1 MKMFLLDHQQQV
13 RKWLTDKDFVEA
25 TLTEQINAADELKF
39 SLPLKDRLPASLYFA
54 VIPRP
59 RHDDYLMLK
68 IIQEQ
73 VQSDRIQ
80 YTCIEAAYDELKSYH
95 FIKDIRPQDRPASY
109 MLQAALEGT
118 RWEVGQVYDNGT
130 NSTNFYYINTLE
142 AIQKIVNL
150 FDLEAAFSVSLDA
163 QKAQVVRRQVNLY
176 SQQGERTGKRFE
188 YGSNLLTVEREENT
202 ESLVTAL
209 IGRGKGEAVYHDGDG
224 NENAE
229 DQAPDGYGRRINFA
243 DVVWSKA
250 HGNPVDKP
258 QGQEYVEDPDATA
271 AYGFD
276 NGKPRIGIEVFE
288 DITDPYELIN
298 ATWKALQ
305 VLKRPKVSFKANVM
319 DVGGLGLGDTVA
331 IIRHDIQIEYFTRVY
346 KVDHNLLDEQQNTIE
361 LGDNLSSNSM
371 TSTIASMSGAIDKA
385 QETAGYAAT
394 SANGKNK
401 NYYSQAQPAYG
412 VEGDLWYKDLG
423 NGETELYQFHNG
435 NWILISST
443 RDLSQAKQEINA
455 ELDKLRQQDK
465 ATGIDLEK
473 VHGTLKDVEDTAN
486 QAFATGQ
493 KNSTDLITLDGS
505 ITGRVTKVLTDGGY
519 ATQSWTRG
527 QLKLTADQFDTQIT
541 KVLTNG
547 GYATQSWTQGQL
559 KLNADQFN
567 ARVADVQ
574 KTANGNSSKIAQIN
588 IDLKGIQET
597 VATKADVSEVNQKA
611 NEWSVK
617 VEKLD
622 QKLEKRTGVNP
633 NMLNGTADWSGDWRQ
648 DDVVE
653 SDTNYVK
660 DGWVD
665 PDGNSAIVAPSS
677 GNSFA
682 PNKVVNLT
690 RGTYTLSGWIYG
702 GIDLHPFY
710 ALPPSH
716 LNKDKAGAVSE
727 TVVFN
732 KATPNQWVRCYFTF
746 TVTKDGLITVG
757 LLDLKDYHVGSLK
770 LERGDKATPWIPS
783 SEDRYKNTGEQL
795 SMINVDAGN
804 ILFKSNKIFL
814 DAASTVFSGKA
825 FIPDAAIS
833 SLTADKITTGTLNAG
848 LLNVINVNANSI
860 TTGNIKGPNLDISLT
875 TGEVIFGRGR
885 IHDTSDAIDINVDQ
899 RYISTASGSARVML
913 KNGEM
918 QLIEPTIFD
927 LSTDPYLRIS
937 NAVSGTAFNGGVIEG
952 RKTAVI
958 TNKDNNGWAFSTPI
972 GTMNFS
978 GLSTGQSY
986 NGSWLPTIIG
996 GAERG
1001 VFISG
1006 GQAFDMGIISASPY
1020 IQIGTTG
1027 PAGGYW
1033 GDRIVID
1040 AAYVHIPAITRATGG
1055 GYTVKVADDG
1065 ALVRDS
1071 SALKYKTDVRRS
1083 YVCDY
1088 GERLL
1093 DLPTATW
1100 VDKGELKRYNEG
1112 ESQIKPTRSFGMI
1125 AEDLAA
1131 AGLELLVQRNPE
1143 GGLEGI
1149 EYDRIGVA
1157 LIPVIKQLKDK
1168 VKELEDKLNG

>member
-13 RKWLTDKDFVEA
+13 KKWLTDKDFVEA

-39 SLPLKDRLPASLYFA
+39 SLPLKDRLPVSLCFA

-150 FDLEAAFSVSLDA
+150 FNLEATFSVSLDNK
-163 QKAQVVRRQVNLY
+163 KAQVVRRQVNLY
-176 SQQGERTGKRFE
+176 AQQGERTGKRFE

-202 ESLVTAL
+202 DSLVTAL
-209 IGRGKGEAVYHDGDG
+209 IGRGKGEAVYHDGNDNG
-224 NENAE
+224 NTE

-276 NGKPRIGIEVFE
+276 DGKPRIGIEVFE
-288 DITDPYELIN
+288 DITDPNELIN

-305 VLKRPKVSFKANVM
+305 VLKRPKVSFKASVM
-319 DVGGLGLGDTVA
+319 DVGDLGLGDTVA

-401 NYYSQAQPAYG
+401 NYYSQAKPAYG

-435 NWILISST
+435 NWVLISST

-455 ELDKLRQQDK
+455 ELDKLRQQDQ

-473 VHGTLKDVEDTAN
+473 VHETLKGVEDTAN

-493 KNSTDLITLDGS
+493 KNSTDLTTLDGS

-519 ATQSWTRG
+519 ATQSWT
-527 QLKLTADQFDTQIT
+527 
-541 KVLTNG
+541 
-547 GYATQSWTQGQL
+547 QGQL
-559 KLNADQFN
+559 KLNADQIN
-567 ARVADVQ
+567 AQVADVQ
-574 KTANGNSSKIAQIN
+574 QTANGNSSKIAQIN
-588 IDLKGIQET
+588 IDLSGIQQT
-597 VATKADVSEVNQKA
+597 VATKADVSQVNQTA
-611 NEWSVK
+611 EEWSVK

-622 QKLEKRTGVNP
+622 EKLEQRTGVNP
-633 NMLNGTADWSGDWRQ
+633 NMLNGTADWSGDWHQ
-648 DDVVE
+648 DDASVG
-653 SDTNYVK
+653 SSFLQKNDMNYVK
-660 DGWVD
+660 DGWTD
-665 PDGNSAIVAPSS
+665 PEGNPAIVAPSS
-677 GNSFA
+677 GDSFA

-690 RGTYTLSGWIYG
+690 RGTYTLSGWVHA

-710 ALPPSH
+710 ALPSY
-716 LNKDKAGAVSE
+716 LNKDQAGAVSD
-727 TVVFN
+727 TAVFN
-732 KATPNQWVRCYFTF
+732 KATPNQWTRCYFTF

-757 LLDLKDYHVGSLK
+757 PLDLKGYHIGSLK
-770 LERGDKATPWIPS
+770 LEKGDKATAWVPS

-804 ILFKSNKIFL
+804 ILFKSNRIFM

-833 SLTADKITTGTLNAG
+833 NITADKITTGTLNAG

-860 TTGNIKGPNLDISLT
+860 TTGNIKGPNLDINLT

-937 NAVSGTAFNGGVIEG
+937 NAVSGTAFSGGVIEG

-958 TNKDNNGWAFSTPI
+958 TNKDNNAWVFSTPI

-978 GLSTGQSY
+978 GLATGQSY

-996 GAERG
+996 GADRG

-1006 GQAFDMGIISASPY
+1006 GQAFDMGTISASPY

-1065 ALVRDS
+1065 ALIRDS
-1071 SALKYKTDVRRS
+1071 SAMKYKTDIRRS

-1100 VDKGELKRYNEG
+1100 IDKAELKRYNKG
-1112 ESQIKPTRSFGMI
+1112 ESQIKPTRHFGMI

-1131 AGLELLVQRNPE
+1131 AGLETLVQRNPE

>member
-13 RKWLTDKDFVEA
+13 KKWLTDKDFVEA
-25 TLTEQINAADELKF
+25 TLTEQINAAAELKF

-59 RHDDYLMLK
+59 RHDDYLLFK

-73 VQSDRIQ
+73 VQSDRVQ

-109 MLQAALEGT
+109 MLEAALEGT
-118 RWEVGQVYDNGT
+118 RWEAGQVYDGVT
-130 NSTNFYYINTLE
+130 NSTNFYYISTLE

-150 FDLEAAFSVSLDA
+150 FNLEATFSVSLDA
-163 QKAQVVRRQVNLY
+163 QKAQVIRRQVNLY

-202 ESLVTAL
+202 DSLVTAL
-209 IGRGKGEAVYHDGDG
+209 IGRGKGEAVYHDGDS

-250 HGNPVDKP
+250 HGKPVDKP

-288 DITDPYELIN
+288 DITDPNELIN

-319 DVGGLGLGDTVA
+319 DVGDLGLGDTVA

-346 KVDHNLLDEQQNTIE
+346 KVDHNLLDEQQNIIE
-361 LGDNLSSNSM
+361 LGDNLGGNSM

-385 QETAGYAAT
+385 QEIAGYAAT

-401 NYYSQAQPAYG
+401 NYYSQAQPTYG

-455 ELDKLRQQDK
+455 ELDKLRQQDQV
-465 ATGIDLEK
+465 TGIDLEK
-473 VHGTLKDVEDTAN
+473 VHETLKGVEDTAN
-486 QAFATGQ
+486 QAFETGQ

-519 ATQSWTRG
+519 ATQSWT
-527 QLKLTADQFDTQIT
+527 
-541 KVLTNG
+541 
-547 GYATQSWTQGQL
+547 QGQL
-559 KLNADQFN
+559 KINADQFN
-567 ARVADVQ
+567 AQVADVQ

-597 VATKADVSEVNQKA
+597 VATKVDVSEMNQKA
-611 NEWSVK
+611 DEWSVK

-622 QKLEKRTGVNP
+622 QKLEQRTGVNP
-633 NMLNGTADWSGDWRQ
+633 NMLNGTADWSGDWHQ
-648 DDVVE
+648 DDAGGI
-653 SDTNYVK
+653 DMKYVA

-665 PDGNSAIVAPSS
+665 PEGNPAIIAPSS
-677 GNSFA
+677 GDSFA

-690 RGTYTLSGWIYG
+690 RGTYTLSGWIHA
-702 GIDLHPFY
+702 GIDLDPFHVS
-710 ALPPSH
+710 PPSF

-727 TVVFN
+727 TVVSN
-732 KATPNQWVRCYFTF
+732 KATPNQWTRCYFTF
-746 TVTKDGLITVG
+746 TVTQDGLITVG
-757 LLDLKDYHVGSLK
+757 PWDLRDYHIGSLK
-770 LERGDKATPWIPS
+770 LEKGDKATPWVPS

-804 ILFKSNKIFL
+804 ILFKSNRIFL

-833 SLTADKITTGTLNAG
+833 NLTADKITAGTLNAG

-860 TTGNIKGPNLDISLT
+860 TTGNIKGPNLDIDLT

-918 QLIEPTIFD
+918 QLTEPTIFD

-937 NAVSGTAFNGGVIEG
+937 NSVSGAAFNGGVIEG
-952 RKTAVI
+952 RNTATI
-958 TNKDNNGWAFSTPI
+958 TNKDNNTWVYTNPM
-972 GTMNFS
+972 GTMTFS
-978 GLSTGQSY
+978 GLSTGKSV
-986 NGSWLPTIIG
+986 NDTWAPTIIG

-1006 GQAFDMGIISASPY
+1006 GRAFDMGTISASPY

-1027 PAGGYW
+1027 PAAGYW
-1033 GDRIVID
+1033 GDRVVID
-1040 AAYVHIPAITRATGG
+1040 GAYVHIPAITRATGG

-1100 VDKGELKRYNEG
+1100 IDKGELKRYNEG

-1131 AGLELLVQRNPE
+1131 AGLEMLVQRNPE

-1168 VKELEDKLNG
+1168 VKELEDKING

>member
-13 RKWLTDKDFVEA
+13 KKWLTDKDFVEA
-25 TLTEQINAADELKF
+25 TLTEQINSADELKF
-39 SLPLKDRLPASLYFA
+39 SLPLKDRLPAFLYFA

-59 RHDDYLMLK
+59 RHDDYLLFK

-73 VQSDRIQ
+73 VQSDRVQ

-109 MLQAALEGT
+109 MLEAALEGT
-118 RWEVGQVYDNGT
+118 RWEVGQVYDSGT
-130 NSTNFYYINTLE
+130 NSTNFYYISTLE

-150 FDLEAAFSVSLDA
+150 FNLEATFSVSLDS

-209 IGRGKGEAVYHDGDG
+209 IGRGKGEAVYHDGDD

-250 HGNPVDKP
+250 QGNPVDKP

-276 NGKPRIGIEVFE
+276 DGKPRIGIEVFE
-288 DITDPYELIN
+288 DITDPNELIN

-319 DVGGLGLGDTVA
+319 DVGDLGLGDTVA

-371 TSTIASMSGAIDKA
+371 TSTIASMSGAIYKV
-385 QETAGYAAT
+385 QETASYAAT

-455 ELDKLRQQDK
+455 ELDKLRQQDE

-473 VHGTLKDVEDTAN
+473 VHGTLKDIEDTAN

-505 ITGRVTKVLTDGGY
+505 ITGRVTNILTD
-519 ATQSWTRG
+519 
-527 QLKLTADQFDTQIT
+527 
-541 KVLTNG
+541 G

-559 KLNADQFN
+559 KINADQFN
-567 ARVADVQ
+567 AQVADVQ

-588 IDLKGIQET
+588 IDLSGIQSA
-597 VATKADVSEVNQKA
+597 VATKADVSEVNQMA
-611 NEWSVK
+611 NNWSVK

-622 QKLEKRTGVNP
+622 QKLEQRTGVNP
-633 NMLNGTADWSGDWRQ
+633 NMLNGTADWSGEWLQ
-648 DDVVE
+648 DNAGGIGM
-653 SDTNYVK
+653 NYVK
-660 DGWVD
+660 DGWTD
-665 PDGNSAIVAPSS
+665 PEGNPAIIAPSS
-677 GNSFA
+677 GDFFA

-690 RGTYTLSGWIYG
+690 HGTYTLSGWIHA
-702 GIDLHPFY
+702 GIDLDPFHVS
-710 ALPPSH
+710 PPSF

-727 TVVFN
+727 TVVSN
-732 KATPNQWVRCYFTF
+732 KATPNQWTRCYFTF
-746 TVTKDGLITVG
+746 TVTQDGLITVG
-757 LLDLKDYHVGSLK
+757 PWDLRDYHIGSLK
-770 LERGDKATPWIPS
+770 LEKGDKATAWVPS

-804 ILFKSNKIFL
+804 ILFKSNRIFL
-814 DAASTVFSGKA
+814 DATSTVFSGKA

-833 SLTADKITTGTLNAG
+833 NLTADKITTGTLNAG

-860 TTGNIKGPNLDISLT
+860 TTGNIKGPNLDINLT

-899 RYISTASGSARVML
+899 RYISTASGSTRVML

-937 NAVSGTAFNGGVIEG
+937 NAVSGTSFSGGVIEG
-952 RKTAVI
+952 RDSVAI
-958 TNKDNNGWAFSTPI
+958 TNRANNDFTFDGSLGQMKFSGFFTGKSDYNGW
-972 GTMNFS
+972 M
-978 GLSTGQSY
+978 
-986 NGSWLPTIIG
+986 PTIIG
-996 GAERG
+996 GADRG

-1006 GQAFDMGIISASPY
+1006 GRAFDQGTIPGSPY
-1020 IQIGTTG
+1020 IQIGTNK
-1027 PAGGYW
+1027 PGGDYW
-1033 GDRIVID
+1033 SDRVVID
-1040 AAYVHIPAITRATGG
+1040 GSYVHIPAITRATGG

-1065 ALVRDS
+1065 ALIRDS
-1071 SALKYKTDVRRS
+1071 SAMKYKTDIQRS

-1100 VDKGELKRYNEG
+1100 IDKGELKRYNEG

-1131 AGLELLVQRNPE
+1131 AGLEMLVQRNPE

-1157 LIPVIKQLKDK
+1157 LIPLIKQLKDK

>member
-13 RKWLTDKDFVEA
+13 KKWLTDKDFVEA

-39 SLPLKDRLPASLYFA
+39 SLPLKDRLPVSLCFA

-59 RHDDYLMLK
+59 RYDDYLMLK

-150 FDLEAAFSVSLDA
+150 FDLEATFSVSLDA

-202 ESLVTAL
+202 DSLVTAL
-209 IGRGKGEAVYHDGDG
+209 IGRGKGEAVYHDDDG

-276 NGKPRIGIEVFE
+276 NGKPRIGIEIFE

-319 DVGGLGLGDTVA
+319 DVGSLGLGDTVA

-385 QETAGYAAT
+385 QEIAGYAAT

-455 ELDKLRQQDK
+455 ELDKLRQQDE

-493 KNSTDLITLDGS
+493 KNSTDLTTLDGS

-519 ATQSWTRG
+519 ATQSWTQG
-527 QLKLTADQFDTQIT
+527 QLKLTADNFNVQI
-541 KVLTNG
+541 
-547 GYATQSWTQGQL
+547 
-559 KLNADQFN
+559 
-567 ARVADVQ
+567 ADVQ
-574 KTANGNSSKIAQIN
+574 KTVNGNSDKIAQIN
-588 IDLKGIQET
+588 IDLKGIQQT
-597 VATKADVSEVNQKA
+597 VATKADVSEVNQMA
-611 NEWSVK
+611 NNWSVK

-622 QKLEKRTGVNP
+622 QKLEQRTGVNP
-633 NMLNGTADWSGDWRQ
+633 NMLNGTADWSGDWHQ
-648 DDVVE
+648 DDAGGI
-653 SDTNYVK
+653 DMNYVA
-660 DGWVD
+660 DGLVD
-665 PDGNSAIVAPSS
+665 PEGNSAITAPSS
-677 GNSFA
+677 GNSFP

-690 RGTYTLSGWIYG
+690 RGTYTLSGWIYA
-702 GIDLHPFY
+702 GIDLDPFHVS
-710 ALPPSH
+710 PPSF

-727 TVVFN
+727 TVVSN
-732 KATPNQWVRCYFTF
+732 KATPNQWTRCYFTF
-746 TVTKDGLITVG
+746 TVTQDGLITVG
-757 LLDLKDYHVGSLK
+757 PWDSKTYHLGSLK
-770 LERGDKATPWIPS
+770 LEKGDKATPWVPS

-814 DAASTVFSGKA
+814 DAASTVFGGKA

-833 SLTADKITTGTLNAG
+833 NLSADKITTGTLNAG

-860 TTGNIKGPNLDISLT
+860 TTGNIKGPNLDINLT

-913 KNGEM
+913 KDGEM

-937 NAVSGTAFNGGVIEG
+937 NAVSGTAFSGGVIEG

-958 TNKDNNGWAFSTPI
+958 TNKDNNAWAFSTPN

-996 GAERG
+996 GADRG

-1006 GQAFDMGIISASPY
+1006 GRAFDMGTISASPY

-1027 PAGGYW
+1027 PAGGYFS
-1033 GDRIVID
+1033 DRVVID
-1040 AAYVHIPAITRATGG
+1040 GSFVHIPAITRTTGG
-1055 GYTVKVADDG
+1055 GYTVKVAADG
-1065 ALVRDS
+1065 ALIRDS
-1071 SALKYKTDVRRS
+1071 SAMKYKTDIRRS

-1100 VDKGELKRYNEG
+1100 IDKGELKRYNEG

-1131 AGLELLVQRNPE
+1131 AGLEMLVQRNPE

>member
-13 RKWLTDKDFVEA
+13 KKWLTDKDFVEA
-25 TLTEQINAADELKF
+25 TLTEQINSADELKF

-59 RHDDYLMLK
+59 RHDDYLLFK

-73 VQSDRIQ
+73 VQSDRAQ

-109 MLQAALEGT
+109 MLEAALEGT
-118 RWEVGQVYDNGT
+118 RWEVGQVYDSGT
-130 NSTNFYYINTLE
+130 NSTNFYYISTLE

-150 FDLEAAFSVSLDA
+150 FNLEATFSVSLDA

-209 IGRGKGEAVYHDGDG
+209 IGRGKGEAVYHDDDG

-271 AYGFD
+271 VYGFD

-298 ATWKALQ
+298 ATWEALQ
-305 VLKRPKVSFKANVM
+305 VLKRPKVSFKASVM
-319 DVGGLGLGDTVA
+319 DVGDLGLGDTVA

-423 NGETELYQFHNG
+423 NGETELYQFHKG

-455 ELDKLRQQDK
+455 ELDKLRQQDQ
-465 ATGIDLEK
+465 ATGIDLEAI
-473 VHGTLKDVEDTAN
+473 HGTLKDVETTAN

-493 KNSTDLITLDGS
+493 KNSTDLTTLDGS

-519 ATQSWTRG
+519 ATQSWTQG
-527 QLKLTADQFDTQIT
+527 QLKLTADNFNVQI
-541 KVLTNG
+541 
-547 GYATQSWTQGQL
+547 
-559 KLNADQFN
+559 
-567 ARVADVQ
+567 ADVQ
-574 KTANGNSSKIAQIN
+574 KTVNGNSDKIAQIN
-588 IDLKGIQET
+588 VDLSGIQQT
-597 VATKADVSEVNQKA
+597 VATKADVSEVNQMA
-611 NEWSVK
+611 NSWSVK

-622 QKLEKRTGVNP
+622 QKLEQRTGVNP
-633 NMLNGTADWSGDWRQ
+633 NMLNGTADWSGEWLQ
-648 DDVVE
+648 DNAGGIGM
-653 SDTNYVK
+653 NYVA
-660 DGWVD
+660 DGWTD
-665 PDGNSAIVAPSS
+665 PEGNPAIVAPSS
-677 GNSFA
+677 GDFFA
-682 PNKVVNLT
+682 PNKVVNLNH
-690 RGTYTLSGWIYG
+690 GTYTLSGWIYA
-702 GIDLHPFY
+702 GIDLDPFY
-710 ALPPSH
+710 VSPPSF

-727 TVVFN
+727 TVVSN
-732 KATPNQWVRCYFTF
+732 KATPNQWTRCYFTF
-746 TVTKDGLITVG
+746 TVTQDGLITVG
-757 LLDLKDYHVGSLK
+757 PWNLRGYHVGSLK
-770 LERGDKATPWIPS
+770 LEKGDKATPWVPS

-814 DAASTVFSGKA
+814 DAASTVFGGKA

-833 SLTADKITTGTLNAG
+833 NITADKITTGTLNAG

-860 TTGNIKGPNLDISLT
+860 TTGNIKGPNLDINLT

-899 RYISTASGSARVML
+899 RYISTASGSTRVML

-918 QLIEPTIFD
+918 QLVEPTIFD

-937 NAVSGTAFNGGVIEG
+937 NAVSGASFSGGVIEG
-952 RKTAVI
+952 RDSVAI
-958 TNKDNNGWAFSTPI
+958 TNRANNDFTFNGSL
-972 GTMNFS
+972 GQMKFS
-978 GLSTGQSY
+978 GFFTGKSDY
-986 NGSWLPTIIG
+986 NGWLPTIIG
-996 GAERG
+996 GADRG

-1006 GQAFDMGIISASPY
+1006 GRAFDQGTIPGSPY
-1020 IQIGTTG
+1020 IQIGTNK
-1027 PAGGYW
+1027 PGGDYW
-1033 GDRIVID
+1033 WDRVVID
-1040 AAYVHIPAITRATGG
+1040 GAFVHIPSTWRRTTSGG
-1055 GYTVKVADDG
+1055 ANVVVNPDG
-1065 ALVRDS
+1065 ALTRVA
-1071 SALKYKTDVRRS
+1071 SATKYKTDIQRS
-1083 YVCDY
+1083 YVSEY

-1093 DLPTATW
+1093 GLPTATW
-1100 VDKGELKRYNEG
+1100 IDKAELKRYNEG
-1112 ESQIKPTRSFGMI
+1112 ESQIKPTRYFGMI

-1131 AGLELLVQRNPE
+1131 AGLEMLVQRNLE
-1143 GGLEGI
+1143 GSLEGI

>member
-13 RKWLTDKDFVEA
+13 KKWLTDKDFVEA

-39 SLPLKDRLPASLYFA
+39 SLPLKDRLPVSLCFA

-118 RWEVGQVYDNGT
+118 RWEVGQVYDSGT

-150 FDLEAAFSVSLDA
+150 FGLEAAFSVSLDA

-224 NENAE
+224 NENTE

-288 DITDPYELIN
+288 DITDPNELIN

-319 DVGGLGLGDTVA
+319 DVGSLGLGDTVA

-401 NYYSQAQPAYG
+401 NYYSQAQPTYG

-443 RDLSQAKQEINA
+443 RDLSQARQEINA
-455 ELDKLRQQDK
+455 ELDKLKQQDNT
-465 ATGIDLEK
+465 TGIDLKK
-473 VHGTLKDVEDTAN
+473 VKDTLNTVENTAN

-493 KNSTDLITLDGS
+493 KNSTDLTTLDGS

-519 ATQSWTRG
+519 ATQSWTQG
-527 QLKLTADQFDTQIT
+527 QLKLTSDNFNVQI
-541 KVLTNG
+541 
-547 GYATQSWTQGQL
+547 
-559 KLNADQFN
+559 
-567 ARVADVQ
+567 ADVQ
-574 KTANGNSSKIAQIN
+574 KTVNGNSDKIAQIN
-588 IDLKGIQET
+588 IDLSGIQET
-597 VATKADVSEVNQKA
+597 VATKADVSEVNQMA
-611 NEWSVK
+611 NNWSVK

-622 QKLEKRTGVNP
+622 QKLEQRTGVNP
-633 NMLNGTADWSGDWRQ
+633 NMLNGTADWSGDWHQ
-648 DDVVE
+648 DDVSVG
-653 SDTNYVK
+653 SSFLQKNDMNYVK
-660 DGWVD
+660 DGWTD
-665 PDGNSAIVAPSS
+665 PEGNPAITPPNIDNVFAPS
-677 GNSFA
+677 
-682 PNKVVNLT
+682 KMVNLT
-690 RGTYTLSGWIYG
+690 RGVYTLSFWLYSELNWNGFHVSPPLLAKLDENKVG
-702 GIDLHPFY
+702 AIDENVV
-710 ALPPSH
+710 S
-716 LNKDKAGAVSE
+716 NKS
-727 TVVFN
+727 
-732 KATPNQWVRCYFTF
+732 TPNQWTRCYVTF
-746 TVTKDGLITVG
+746 KVVKDGIIALNLIPV
-757 LLDLKDYHVGSLK
+757 LKSHHVGSLK
-770 LERGDKATPWIPS
+770 LEKGDKATPWVPS
-783 SEDRYKNTGEQL
+783 SEDRYKDTGERL

-804 ILFKSNKIFL
+804 ILFKSNRIFM

-833 SLTADKITTGTLNAG
+833 NITADKITTGTLNAG

-860 TTGNIKGPNLDISLT
+860 TTGNIKGPSLNINLT

-918 QLIEPTIFD
+918 QLIEPTLFD

-937 NAVSGTAFNGGVIEG
+937 NSVSGAAFNGGVIEG
-952 RKTAVI
+952 RNTATI
-958 TNKDNNGWAFSTPI
+958 TNKDNNTWVYTNPM
-972 GTMNFS
+972 GTMTFS
-978 GLSTGQSY
+978 GLSTGKSV
-986 NGSWLPTIIG
+986 NDTWAPTIIG

-1006 GQAFDMGIISASPY
+1006 GQAFNMGIISASPY

-1027 PAGGYW
+1027 PAAGYW
-1033 GDRIVID
+1033 GDRVVID
-1040 AAYVHIPAITRATGG
+1040 GAYVHIPAITRATGG

-1065 ALVRDS
+1065 ALIRDS

-1100 VDKGELKRYNEG
+1100 IDKGELKRYNEG

-1131 AGLELLVQRNPE
+1131 AGLETLVQRNPE

-1157 LIPVIKQLKDK
+1157 LIPVIKHLKDK

>member
-13 RKWLTDKDFVEA
+13 RKWLTDKNFVEA

-39 SLPLKDRLPASLYFA
+39 SLPLKDRLPASIYFA

-118 RWEVGQVYDNGT
+118 RWEVGQVYDSGT

-150 FDLEAAFSVSLDA
+150 FDLEATFSVSLDA

-202 ESLVTAL
+202 DSLVTAL
-209 IGRGKGEAVYHDGDG
+209 IGRGKGEAVYHDGNDNG
-224 NENAE
+224 NTE

-276 NGKPRIGIEVFE
+276 DGKPRIGIEVFE
-288 DITDPYELIN
+288 DITDPNELIN

-319 DVGGLGLGDTVA
+319 DVGDLGLGDTVA

-385 QETAGYAAT
+385 QEIAGYAAT

-435 NWILISST
+435 TWILISST

-455 ELDKLRQQDK
+455 EIDKLKQQDQ
-465 ATGIDLEK
+465 AVGIDLK
-473 VHGTLKDVEDTAN
+473 AIHGTLKNVEDTAN

-493 KNSTDLITLDGS
+493 KNSTDLTTLDGS
-505 ITGRVTKVLTDGGY
+505 ITGRVTKILTD
-519 ATQSWTRG
+519 
-527 QLKLTADQFDTQIT
+527 
-541 KVLTNG
+541 G

-559 KLNADQFN
+559 KLTADNFN
-567 ARVADVQ
+567 VQIADVQ
-574 KTANGNSSKIAQIN
+574 KTVNGNSDKIAQIN
-588 IDLKGIQET
+588 IDLKGIQQT
-597 VATKADVSEVNQKA
+597 VATKADVSEVNQMA
-611 NEWSVK
+611 NNWSVK

-622 QKLEKRTGVNP
+622 QKLEQRTGVLP
-633 NMLNGTADWSGDWRQ
+633 NMLNGTADWSGDWHQ
-648 DDVVE
+648 DDASVVNP
-653 SDTNYVK
+653 SIQKTDMNYVK
-660 DGWVD
+660 DGWTD
-665 PDGNSAIVAPSS
+665 PEGNPAIIAPSS
-677 GNSFA
+677 GDSVA

-690 RGTYTLSGWIYG
+690 RGTYTLSGWIYAE
-702 GIDLHPFY
+702 IDLHPFY
-710 ALPPSH
+710 ALPPSS
-716 LNKDKAGAVSE
+716 LDEDKAGEVSD

-732 KATPNQWVRCYFTF
+732 KAAPDQWTRCYFTF
-746 TVTKDGLITVG
+746 TVTKDGLISLGPSGVQG
-757 LLDLKDYHVGSLK
+757 YHIGSLK
-770 LERGDKATPWIPS
+770 LEKGDKTTPWVPS

-795 SMINVDAGN
+795 SIINVNAGN
-804 ILFKSNKIFL
+804 ILFKSNKIFM

-833 SLTADKITTGTLNAG
+833 NLTADKITTGTLNAG

-860 TTGNIKGPNLDISLT
+860 TTGNIKGPNLDINLT

-899 RYISTASGSARVML
+899 RYISTASDGARVML
-913 KNGEM
+913 KDGEM

-927 LSTDPYLRIS
+927 LSIDPYLRIS
-937 NAVSGTAFNGGVIEG
+937 NAVSGTAFSGGVIEG

-958 TNKDNNGWAFSTPI
+958 TNKDNNAWAFSTPT

-986 NGSWLPTIIG
+986 NGTWQPTIIG

-1006 GQAFDMGIISASPY
+1006 GQAFNMGAISASPY
-1020 IQIGTTG
+1020 IQLGTSEPG
-1027 PAGGYW
+1027 GGYW
-1033 GDRIVID
+1033 SDRVVID
-1040 AAYVHIPAITRATGG
+1040 GAYVHIPSTWRQTTSAGANVVINP
-1055 GYTVKVADDG
+1055 DG
-1065 ALVRDS
+1065 ALTRVA
-1071 SALKYKTDVRRS
+1071 SATKYKTDIQRS
-1083 YVCDY
+1083 YVSEY

-1093 DLPTATW
+1093 GLPTATW
-1100 VDKGELKRYNEG
+1100 IDKAELKRYNEG
-1112 ESQIKPTRSFGMI
+1112 ESQTKPTRYFGMI

-1131 AGLELLVQRNPE
+1131 AGLEMLVQRDLE

>member
-39 SLPLKDRLPASLYFA
+39 SLPLKGRLPASLYFA

-59 RHDDYLMLK
+59 RHDDYLLFK

-109 MLQAALEGT
+109 MLEAALEGT
-118 RWEVGQVYDNGT
+118 RWEAGQVYDSGT
-130 NSTNFYYINTLE
+130 NSTNFYYISTLE

-150 FDLEAAFSVSLDA
+150 FNLEATFSVSLDA

-202 ESLVTAL
+202 DSLVTAL

-276 NGKPRIGIEVFE
+276 DGKPRIGIEVFE

-305 VLKRPKVSFKANVM
+305 VLKRPKVSFKADVM
-319 DVGGLGLGDTVA
+319 DVGSLGLGDTVA

-385 QETAGYAAT
+385 QEIAGYAAT

-401 NYYSQAQPAYG
+401 NYYSQAQPTYG

-455 ELDKLRQQDK
+455 EIDKLKQQDE

-493 KNSTDLITLDGS
+493 KNSTDLTTLDGS

-519 ATQSWTRG
+519 ATQSWTQG
-527 QLKLTADQFDTQIT
+527 QLKLTADNFNVQI
-541 KVLTNG
+541 
-547 GYATQSWTQGQL
+547 
-559 KLNADQFN
+559 
-567 ARVADVQ
+567 ADVQ
-574 KTANGNSSKIAQIN
+574 KTVNGNSDKIAQIN
-588 IDLKGIQET
+588 IDLSGIQQT
-597 VATKADVSEVNQKA
+597 VATKADVSEVNQMA
-611 NEWSVK
+611 NNWSVK

-622 QKLEKRTGVNP
+622 QKLEQRTGVNP
-633 NMLNGTADWSGDWRQ
+633 NMLNGTADWSGDWLQ
-648 DDVVE
+648 DNAGGIGM
-653 SDTNYVK
+653 NYVK
-660 DGWVD
+660 DGWTD
-665 PDGNSAIVAPSS
+665 PEGNPAIVAPSS
-677 GNSFA
+677 GDGFA

-690 RGTYTLSGWIYG
+690 RGTYTLSGWIYS

-710 ALPPSH
+710 ALLPSF

-727 TVVFN
+727 TVVSN
-732 KATPNQWVRCYFTF
+732 KATPNQWTRCYFTF
-746 TVTKDGLITVG
+746 TVTQDGLISVG
-757 LLDLKDYHVGSLK
+757 PWDLQGYHLGSLK
-770 LERGDKATPWIPS
+770 LEKGDKATPWVPS
-783 SEDRYKNTGEQL
+783 SEDRYNNTGEQL

-814 DAASTVFSGKA
+814 DAASTVFGGKA

-833 SLTADKITTGTLNAG
+833 NITADKITTGTLNAG

-860 TTGNIKGPNLDISLT
+860 TTGNIKGPNLDINLT

-899 RYISTASGSARVML
+899 RYISTASGSTRVML

-918 QLIEPTIFD
+918 QLVEPTIFD

-937 NAVSGTAFNGGVIEG
+937 NAVSGASFSGGVIEG
-952 RKTAVI
+952 RDSVAI
-958 TNKDNNGWAFSTPI
+958 TNRANNDFTFNGSL
-972 GTMNFS
+972 GQMKFS
-978 GLSTGQSY
+978 GFFTGKSDY
-986 NGSWLPTIIG
+986 NGWLPTIIG
-996 GAERG
+996 GADRG

-1006 GQAFDMGIISASPY
+1006 GRAFDQGTIPGSPY
-1020 IQIGTTG
+1020 IQIGTNK
-1027 PAGGYW
+1027 PGGDYW
-1033 GDRIVID
+1033 WDRVVID
-1040 AAYVHIPAITRATGG
+1040 GAYVHIPAITRTTGG

-1065 ALVRDS
+1065 ALIRDS
-1071 SALKYKTDVRRS
+1071 SAMKYKTDIRRS

-1100 VDKGELKRYNEG
+1100 IDKGELKRYNEG

-1131 AGLELLVQRNPE
+1131 AGLEMLVQRNPG